1 MCLGGGILM
10 ALEIKNELGSVEIAT
25 DVIANI
31 AGGAVV
37 ESYGVVGMASR
48 HQVRDGFA
56 ELLGKENYA
65 KGVVIAHNE
74 GNLEVDLYIIVGY
87 GIKVSEV
94 ANNIQSTVKYRLEKT
109 LGLNVNTVNI
119 HVQGVRII
127 NSED

>member
-1 MCLGGGILM
+1 M

-65 KGVVIAHNE
+65 KGVVIDHNE
-74 GNLEVDLYIIVGY
+74 DNLEVDLYIVVGY
-87 GIKVSEV
+87 GVKISEV
-94 ANNIQSTVKYRLEKT
+94 ATNVQSTVKYRLEKT

-127 NSED
+127 NSEK

>member
-1 MCLGGGILM
+1 M
-10 ALEIKNELGSVEIAT
+10 ALEIKNELGSIEIAM

-37 ESYGVVGMASR
+37 ESYGVVGMASK

-65 KGVVIAHNE
+65 RGVIVENNE
-74 GNLEVDLYIIVGY
+74 GDIDIDLYIIVGY
-87 GIKVSEV
+87 GIKISEV
-94 ANNIQSTVKYRLEKT
+94 ATNLQSTVKYKLEKT
-109 LGLNVNTVNI
+109 LGLNIKSVNI

-127 NSED
+127 NTED

>member
-1 MCLGGGILM
+1 MT
-10 ALEIKNELGSVEIAT
+10 LEIKNDLGSIDIAI

-31 AGGAVV
+31 AGNAVV

-65 KGVVIAHNE
+65 RGVIIENND
-74 GNLEVDLYIIVGY
+74 GNLDVDLYIIVGY
-87 GIKVSEV
+87 GIKISEV
-94 ANNIQSTVKYRLEKT
+94 ASNVQSTVKYNLEKT
-109 LGLNVNTVNI
+109 LGLNINAVNI
-119 HVQGVRII
+119 YVQGVRII

>member
-1 MCLGGGILM
+1 MT
-10 ALEIKNELGSVEIAT
+10 LEIKNELGSIDIAI

-31 AGGAVV
+31 AGSAVV

-65 KGVVIAHNE
+65 RGVIVENNE
-74 GNLEVDLYIIVGY
+74 GNLDVDLYIIVGY
-87 GIKVSEV
+87 GIKISEV
-94 ANNIQSTVKYRLEKT
+94 AANVQSTVKYKLEKT

-119 HVQGVRII
+119 YVQGVRII